1 MSSLAPRPR
10 GEALSGVVHDIASR
24 APSAHLTGSFLPPCE
39 GGPGMIPILQ
49 TRKPRLTED
58 KSVARSQ
65 ALGHLDSNLGGL
77 AP

>member
-1 MSSLAPRPR
+1 
-10 GEALSGVVHDIASR
+10 
-24 APSAHLTGSFLPPCE
+24 
-39 GGPGMIPILQ
+39 MIPILQ